1 MRILQGKW
9 RGRVIPFPEGA
20 PTRPL
25 TEKARE
31 ALFHILAHRARLEG
45 AGVIDLFAGS
55 GSVGLEF
62 LSRGARWVRFVE
74 RDEVA
79 VRQLRRL
86 LAAWGAEKEAQVIR
100 ADVLRYLEGPVEPAD
115 YIFAGPPFR
124 DWRKR
129 AVLERIFERGWL
141 TPQGVFILEHPV
153 YERYDD
159 HPAFWRQEKYVAS
172 LLSFF
177 LAEKS
182 PWAGR
187 SDRQRADSYPP

>member
-1 MRILQGKW
+1 
-9 RGRVIPFPEGA
+9 V
-20 PTRPL
+20 
-25 TEKARE
+25 
-31 ALFHILAHRARLEG
+31 
-45 AGVIDLFAGS
+45 VIDLFAGS

-79 VRQLRRL
+79 VRHLRRL

-129 AVLERIFERGWL
+129 AVLERVFERGWL
-141 TPQGVFILEHPV
+141 TQQGVFILEHPV

-187 SDRQRADSYPP
+187 PDRQRADSYPP

>member
-9 RGRVIPFPEGA
+9 QGRLIPFPQGA

-31 ALFHILAHRARLEG
+31 ALFNILSHRSPLAG
-45 AGVIDLFAGS
+45 ASVIDLFAGS

-62 LSRGARWVRFVE
+62 LSRGARFVRFVE
-74 RDEVA
+74 KDPQA
-79 VRQLRRL
+79 VRHLQRL
-86 LAAWGAEKEAQVIR
+86 LAEWGAQGCSQVIYS
-100 ADVLRYLEGPVEPAD
+100 DVRRYLEGPVEPAD

-124 DWRKR
+124 YWEKR
-129 AVLERIFERGWL
+129 TILERVFERGWL

-172 LLSFF
+172 RLSFF
-177 LAEKS
+177 LAEKALS
-182 PWAGR
+182 RGR
-187 SDRQRADSYPP
+187 SDPEKAVVSPP